1 MGDPVDGVAVTVFL
15 TTGDSVTIVGA
26 PDGSEESSMTG
37 LKQKPHAEA
46 HLSLTT

>member
-26 PDGSEESSMTG
+26 PDGSEDSS
-37 LKQKPHAEA
+37 KQKLHAEA